1 MEVKGRKL
9 RTSKSEQMEVKE
21 RIIAKRKVR
30 GIKFFTSEDV
40 ARILGLSI
48 LSARLYL
55 KDGKIPGAVK
65 IGRRW
70 FISNKNLD
78 KWLSG
83 SYIFTKSQAEI
94 IEDKLI
100 GNIESTLAK
109 IRQKQEELKRDSAPK
124 YLVSKLQKRIEVIEG
139 NLEEYLRGI

>member
-1 MEVKGRKL
+1 ME
-9 RTSKSEQMEVKE
+9 SVKE
-21 RIIAKRKVR
+21 IKAKRNIR
-30 GIKFFTSEDV
+30 GVKFFCSEDV
-40 ARILGLSI
+40 AKILGLSI

-70 FISNKNLD
+70 YVSNRNLD

-83 SYIFTKSQAEI
+83 SYVFTKSQAEI
-94 IEDKLI
+94 IEEKLVK
-100 GNIESTLAK
+100 NIEITLAK

-124 YLVSKLQKRIEVIEG
+124 EAVEKLQKRLEGIENYWED
-139 NLEEYLRGI
+139 YLKEKINQM

>member
-1 MEVKGRKL
+1 MEL
-9 RTSKSEQMEVKE
+9 KE
-21 RIIAKRKVR
+21 GIKYKRIVR

-70 FISNKNLD
+70 YVSSKNLD
-78 KWLSG
+78 KWLTG
-83 SYIFTKSQAEI
+83 SFVFTKTQAEI
-94 IEDKLI
+94 IEEKVVK
-100 GNIESTLAK
+100 NIETTLAK
-109 IRQKQEELKRDSAPK
+109 IRKKQEELKRDSAPK
-124 YLVSKLQKRIEVIEG
+124 EAVEKLQKRLEGIENYWED
-139 NLEEYLRGI
+139 YLKEKIKYS